1 MNQILLGLSAILIG
15 YLLGSFPTAYIIGK
29 WRKGVDIRQV
39 GVGNMGAAN
48 VFREIG
54 PWEGILCWAGD
65 VAKGSAAILVAQ
77 VLGVSLPWVLA
88 SGVAALLGHSFPVYI
103 GFRGGKGAS
112 TTMGIF
118 LVLTPLPMAITF
130 ALLAI
135 PYIFVRR
142 IFVAMCIISPL
153 LPIIIWLLEGSLVL
167 VLYSVA
173 LLLFLGLRNL
183 PTPKQL
189 REMLARLRKK

>member
-1 MNQILLGLSAILIG
+1 MLVEITALILG

-29 WRKGVDIRQV
+29 WRKGVDIREV

-77 VLGVSLPWVLA
+77 AIHLSQPWVLGA
-88 SGVAALLGHSFPVYI
+88 GAAAMLGHSFPLYI
-103 GFRGGKGAS
+103 GFRGGKGGS

-118 LVLTPLPMAITF
+118 LVLTPIPMLITF
-130 ALLAI
+130 AALAI
-135 PYIFVRR
+135 PYIFVHR
-142 IFVAMCIISPL
+142 IFIAMCIVAPFLPL
-153 LPIIIWLLEGSLVL
+153 LIWLLESSLILTLYAL
-167 VLYSVA
+167 V
-173 LLLFLGLRNL
+173 LLLFMGLRNL
-183 PTPKQL
+183 PI
-189 REMLARLRKK
+189 RRLTMSK

>member
-1 MNQILLGLSAILIG
+1 MNQILLGVAAILVA

-29 WRKGVDIRQV
+29 WRKGVDIREV

-54 PWEGILCWAGD
+54 SWEGILCWAGD
-65 VAKGSAAILVAQ
+65 VAKGSAAIIVAQ
-77 VLGVSLPWVLA
+77 ALGVSLPWIFA
-88 SGVAALLGHSFPVYI
+88 TGVAALLGHSFPVYI

-118 LVLTPLPMAITF
+118 LVLAPVPMAVTF
-130 ALLAI
+130 AALAI

-142 IFVAMCIISPL
+142 IFVAMCIVAPL
-153 LPIIIWLLEGSLVL
+153 LPILIWFLEHSQMLT
-167 VLYSVA
+167 LYSVA
-173 LLLFLGLRNL
+173 LLLFMGLRNL
-183 PTPKQL
+183 PPLGQL
-189 REMLARLRKK
+189 RQMLAGMRKK

>member
-1 MNQILLGLSAILIG
+1 MNQALSGAAAVLIA

-29 WRKGVDIRQV
+29 WRKGVDIREV

-77 VLGVSLPWVLA
+77 TLGVSPPWVFA
-88 SGVAALLGHSFPVYI
+88 AGVAALLGHSFPVYI
-103 GFRGGKGAS
+103 GFRGGKGAA

-118 LVLTPLPMAITF
+118 LVLTPIPMAITF
-130 ALLAI
+130 AILAI

-142 IFVAMCIISPL
+142 IFVAMCIVAPF
-153 LPIIIWLLEGSLVL
+153 LPILIWFLEYSTALVIYSIVLLI
-167 VLYSVA
+167 
-173 LLLFLGLRNL
+173 FMGLRNL
-183 PTPKQL
+183 PSPKQL
-189 REMLARLRKK
+189 RQMLAGIRKK

>member
-15 YLLGSFPTAYIIGK
+15 YLLGSFPTAYVIGR
-29 WRKGVDIRQV
+29 WRKSVDIREV

-88 SGVAALLGHSFPVYI
+88 SGVAALLGHSFPIYI
-103 GFRGGKGAS
+103 GLRGGKGAS

-153 LPIIIWLLEGSLVL
+153 LPLLIWLLEDSLVL

-183 PTPKQL
+183 PSPKQL
-189 REMLARLRKK
+189 KEMLAGMRKK